1 MTTVIS
7 ISPLPN
13 PGWIQL
19 TLFKPKCAV
28 GLSRLLLQ
36 RRRELPMFN
45 FLQEQAWTGYIT
57 PFKTVVVNKSSI
69 KLCFHPSSSL
79 FPKFKFSRMPIF
91 NSTTWRTTTT
101 EPLTTSSSAARIYR
115 TLSLLYLS
123 EYLVHRNTLLL
134 LLLTKVLE
142 RTLDVKMHI

>member
-1 MTTVIS
+1 MERRKRRTLSQVEKTKIKKEIKKKKYAAEVVTTVIS

-45 FLQEQAWTGYIT
+45 FLQEQA
-57 PFKTVVVNKSSI
+57 
-69 KLCFHPSSSL
+69 
-79 FPKFKFSRMPIF
+79 
-91 NSTTWRTTTT
+91 
-101 EPLTTSSSAARIYR
+101 
-115 TLSLLYLS
+115 
-123 EYLVHRNTLLL
+123 
-134 LLLTKVLE
+134 
-142 RTLDVKMHI
+142 